1 MNDAAGLVAQLK
13 DGDALLVRSTRS
25 LLGKLTVLVTR
36 SPYTH
41 AAVVVVI
48 DGVPW
53 VAEMKSD
60 GNHLVPLARYFD
72 ADCDVFAFPG
82 AADLVRRNTLDSLNG
97 SIAYDFMELLE
108 IAAFN
113 LAHFQLPRTNQG
125 GMVCS
130 SYAKWLWLSSGL
142 QLSGPSVDSPGG
154 FAASIGAPPK
164 LSWRDGA
171 WQTT

>member
-1 MNDAAGLVAQLK
+1 MNDAADLVAQLK

-41 AAVVVVI
+41 AAVVVMI
-48 DGVPW
+48 DSVPW

-60 GNHLVPLARYFD
+60 GNHLVPLARYYD
-72 ADCDVFAFPG
+72 TDCDVFAFPG
-82 AADLVRRNTLDSLNG
+82 DRKLVRQSTLDSLNG
-97 SIAYDFMELLE
+97 AISYDFMELVE

-113 LAHFQLPRTNQG
+113 LAAFKLPVTNQG

-130 SYAKWLWLSSGL
+130 SYAKWLWLSSGVAL
-142 QLSGPSVDSPGG
+142 GGPTVDSPGG
-154 FAASIGAPPK
+154 FAAAIGGEPK
-164 LSWRDGA
+164 LWWRDGA